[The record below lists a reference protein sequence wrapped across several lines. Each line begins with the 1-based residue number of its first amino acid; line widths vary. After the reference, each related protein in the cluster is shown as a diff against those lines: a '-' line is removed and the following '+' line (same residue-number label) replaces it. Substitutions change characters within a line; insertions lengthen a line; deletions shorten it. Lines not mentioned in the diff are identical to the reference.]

1 MMRIGL
7 LGGSFD
13 PVHIAHL
20 ALAQAALDFLT
31 LDEVQLIPA
40 GQPWQ
45 KPPLGATPSHRLK
58 MLELATQDS
67 DRITVNPIEIQRTG
81 PTYTIETLKALE
93 SGHDYFWILGADQ
106 LKNFCT
112 WQRWSE
118 IADRV
123 QLVVAQRPGS
133 TLSTPD
139 ELSDWL
145 NAHQRKLVFLPF
157 EPLDISAS
165 AIRQRLAQQ
174 QSARDLLPEIVE
186 QYIHE
191 HGLYRPSSPKQE
203 Y

>member
-1 MMRIGL
+1 MRIGL

-13 PVHIAHL
+13 PVHRAHL
-20 ALAQAALDFLT
+20 SLAQTALDTLD

-45 KPPLGATPSHRLK
+45 KPPLGAAPLHRLK
-58 MLELATQDS
+58 MLELATKG
-67 DRITVNPIEIQRTG
+67 RENITVNPIEIQRTG
-81 PTYTIETLKALE
+81 PTYTLETLKSLE
-93 SGHDYFWILGADQ
+93 TGHDYYWILGADQ

-118 IADRV
+118 IAERV

-133 TLSTPD
+133 SLTPPD
-139 ELSDWL
+139 ELDDWL
-145 NAHQRKLVFLPF
+145 NAHQRTLTYLPF

-174 QSARDLLPEIVE
+174 QLASDLLPEVIE

-191 HGLYRPSSPKQE
+191 HGLYRPLTPKQE
-203 Y
+203 N